1 MHNKYN
7 RGGLFEW
14 SVSADEKQSTKN
26 VLDLQQSGLLMP
38 RDYYLNK
45 TDEDEVMVA
54 YLDFMTKI
62 GVLLGAEEASARAQM
77 KEVIKLEREISEV
90 SLFHRRCPLG
100 NKATFVTIII
110 CS

>member
-14 SVSADEKQSTKN
+14 SVSADEKDSTKN
-26 VLDLQQSGLLMP
+26 VLDLQQGSFLMP

-45 TDEDEVMVA
+45 TDDDEIMIA

-62 GVLLGAEEASARAQM
+62 GVLLGGNETITRNQM
-77 KEVIKLEREISEV
+77 KQVIELERKIAKV
-90 SLFHRRCPLG
+90 SFFGNLF
-100 NKATFVTIII
+100 NFN
-110 CS
+110 

>member
-14 SVSADEKQSTKN
+14 SVSADEKDSTKN
-26 VLDLQQSGLLMP
+26 VLDLQQGSFLMP

-45 TDEDEVMVA
+45 TDDDEIMIA

-62 GVLLGAEEASARAQM
+62 GVLLGGNETITRNQM
-77 KEVIKLEREISEV
+77 KQVIELERKIAKVCLFRLKFIS
-90 SLFHRRCPLG
+90 
-100 NKATFVTIII
+100 
-110 CS
+110 